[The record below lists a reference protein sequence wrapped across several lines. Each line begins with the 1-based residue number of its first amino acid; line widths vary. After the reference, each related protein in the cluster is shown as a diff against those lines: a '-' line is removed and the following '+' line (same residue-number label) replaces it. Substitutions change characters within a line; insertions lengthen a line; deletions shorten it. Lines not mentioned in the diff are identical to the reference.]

1 MAEQQDPL
9 ESIRI
14 ECLLS
19 DEIPIDA
26 PLEQESSRQVK
37 GGGEVVLGETG
48 RGQERGRE
56 SDLCAVRHQVNRDVM
71 PMTRDRVPAH
81 LNS

>member
-26 PLEQESSRQVK
+26 PLEQESS
-37 GGGEVVLGETG
+37 
-48 RGQERGRE
+48 
-56 SDLCAVRHQVNRDVM
+56 
-71 PMTRDRVPAH
+71 
-81 LNS
+81 